1 MTVTDILRKPGL
13 LPVLLVGAAFV
24 AVDLGVAM
32 PAILKEMQAK
42 AKASGLDI
50 FDWFILACITVAC
63 VGKSLAAFMN
73 KSFTR
78 LTDGI
83 ARNLDPKSVLE
94 VQILAEVVLPGGG
107 GAGRQRL
114 PVRHHVPLRRHA
126 ADEMSPADF
135 QSAEVNGE
143 RLG

>member
-78 LTDGI
+78 LTDQ
-83 ARNLDPKSVLE
+83 LE
-94 VQILAEVVLPGGG
+94 EERKVETALTLKRANEREQAQRDF
-107 GAGRQRL
+107 GAK
-114 PVRHHVPLRRHA
+114 P
-126 ADEMSPADF
+126 
-135 QSAEVNGE
+135 
-143 RLG
+143 